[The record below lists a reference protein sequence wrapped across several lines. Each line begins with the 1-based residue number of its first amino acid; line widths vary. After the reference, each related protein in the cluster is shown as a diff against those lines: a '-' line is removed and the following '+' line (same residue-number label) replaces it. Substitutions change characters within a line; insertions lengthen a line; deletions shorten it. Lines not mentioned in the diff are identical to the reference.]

1 MNRLLTPFLTASTL
15 VLSFA
20 FAGTASAADAYDVM
34 ADCSIAAYLAQ
45 DKCGLSIHLGEDYL
59 SKTSLKKITF
69 KVNGKPVHMAYNDK
83 TPVTTG
89 NTFSAYSLAH
99 EIPVTCGKTYTV
111 TAHVIK
117 TNSTAETKVG
127 DPQPVVCPVK
137 ATF

>member
-1 MNRLLTPFLTASTL
+1 MTRLLPSFVTTSAI

-34 ADCSIAAYLAQ
+34 ADCSISAYVAQ

-59 SKTSLKKITF
+59 SKTSLKKIIF
-69 KVNGKPVHMAYNDK
+69 RVNGKPVHVAYNDK
-83 TPVTTG
+83 SPLAAG
-89 NTFSAYSLAH
+89 NTFSAFSLANQL
-99 EIPVTCGKTYTV
+99 PVTCGKTYTI

-117 TNSTAETKVG
+117 STSSVETKVG
-127 DPQPVVCPVK
+127 EPQPVVCPAK